1 MFDII
6 NIMLQSIAIGIN
18 PLYLM
23 VPATVTCSYAFML
36 PVATPPN
43 AIVFGVA
50 KMKPIQM
57 VINLCF
63 INQCIGKFKNVS
75 IAKFQI
81 RAGFLMNI
89 ICVCVICVMTETLG
103 VYMFDLYTF
112 PEWANRT
119 ETSNNTECIVNNY
132 TQLYYLS

>member
-1 MFDII
+1 MF
-6 NIMLQSIAIGIN
+6 QSIAIGIN

-57 VINLCF
+57 VLSIFVSL
-63 INQCIGKFKNVS
+63 INQSVNFKFYIEKL
-75 IAKFQI
+75 QI

-119 ETSNNTECIVNNY
+119 ETSNNTECIVGNA
-132 TQLYYLS
+132 TKLYYLS